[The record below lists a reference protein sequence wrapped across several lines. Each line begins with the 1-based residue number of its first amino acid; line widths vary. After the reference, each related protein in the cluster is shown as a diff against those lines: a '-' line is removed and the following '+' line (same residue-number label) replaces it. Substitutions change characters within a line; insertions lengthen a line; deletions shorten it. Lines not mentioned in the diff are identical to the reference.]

1 MKKII
6 IAILLISLVATQEFS
21 EINTKIKSAIQNRKD
36 ENDKLRKLSG
46 AEIGS
51 LVVKE
56 IMEILKSYLIGKLID
71 AIVSNLNEKRKSLQ
85 KSFRESKFTKLYK
98 DSGKGCFI
106 SYIESDYVVSM
117 YYHETKMHTATCDGG
132 VMGGGVTSALGNPG
146 EWAIA
151 YCKAGIIRRKT
162 YYNHF

>member
-1 MKKII
+1 MKRII
-6 IAILLISLVATQEFS
+6 IAILLISLAATKEFS
-21 EINTKIKSAIQNRKD
+21 EINKKIKGAIQNRKD
-36 ENDKLRKLSG
+36 ENDKLRKLSAAG
-46 AEIGS
+46 IGS
-51 LVVKE
+51 LIVKE
-56 IMEILKSYLIGKLID
+56 GMDIIKSYLIGKLID
-71 AIVSNLNEKRKSLQ
+71 AIVLNLNEKMKSLQ

-98 DSGKGCFI
+98 DSGNGCFI

-117 YYHETKMHTATCDGG
+117 YYHKTKMHTATCDGG

-151 YCKAGIIRRKT
+151 YCKAGYMRRKT